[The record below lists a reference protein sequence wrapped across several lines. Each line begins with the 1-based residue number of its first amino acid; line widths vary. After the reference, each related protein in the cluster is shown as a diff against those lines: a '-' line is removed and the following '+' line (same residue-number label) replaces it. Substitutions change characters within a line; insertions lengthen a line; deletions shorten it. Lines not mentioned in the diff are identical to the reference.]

1 MGIVRSSATVSL
13 TPNTQKQYIK
23 QLKLPFKD
31 QLANPTADIIQNVIQ
46 KLGVSGTISWL
57 SDHNRGDPVYDG
69 KVSINIVVSGDP
81 VNVTINDKNVVY
93 DCALINEESSQVYM
107 SDGKT
112 RHIFKLSI
120 LTKSFD
126 EVYKLLTPY
135 LYK

>member
-1 MGIVRSSATVSL
+1 MGIVRSSSVVSL

-31 QLANPTADIIQNVIQ
+31 QLASPTADIIENVIQ

-69 KVSINIVVSGDP
+69 SCSINIVATGEP
-81 VNVTINDKNVVY
+81 INLTINDRSTMY
-93 DCALINEESSQVYM
+93 ECALIDERASQVYL

-112 RHIFKLSI
+112 RSIFKLSI
-120 LTKSFD
+120 KSKSFD
-126 EVYKLLTPY
+126 EVVEILKPY
-135 LYK
+135 II

>member
-23 QLKLPFKD
+23 QLKLPFKN
-31 QLANPTADIIQNVIQ
+31 QLANPTADIIENVIQ

-69 KVSINIVVSGDP
+69 QCSINIVALGEP
-81 VNVTINDKNVVY
+81 INLTINDKNIMY
-93 DCALINEESSQVYM
+93 ECALIDERASQVYL

-112 RHIFKLSI
+112 RSIFKLSI
-120 LTKSFD
+120 KSKSFD
-126 EVYKLLTPY
+126 EVVEILKPY
-135 LYK
+135 II

>member
-1 MGIVRSSATVSL
+1 VSL

-31 QLANPTADIIQNVIQ
+31 QLASPTADIIQNVIQ

-69 KVSINIVVSGDP
+69 NCSINIVATGDP
-81 VNVTINDKNVVY
+81 VNLTINDKNTMY
-93 DCALINEESSQVYM
+93 EAALIDERASQTYL

-112 RHIFKLSI
+112 RSIFKLSI
-120 LTKSFD
+120 KSKSFD
-126 EVYKLLTPY
+126 EVVEILKPY
-135 LYK
+135 IV